1 MRKLSR
7 NILLVLCVV
16 LSVQLSAQRVLLEER
31 VDTTHEIPKFGPNRM
46 WFTYPLV
53 KIGVFTPP
61 YEKGG
66 VTNFWSTSLSYE
78 IRTKLKLLKW
88 NALVFDLGYRCDRF
102 IINQDDTSYLPTYS
116 GRHKRE
122 RLSTQNVTLTV
133 CDRINFG
140 RRGNIQG
147 IYLDFGVYSDYV
159 VRSAHVAV
167 DEYYDSNSSVA
178 THGKVRVKTTHLQF
192 INRLNYGLT
201 ARFGWEWGSAFAMYR
216 VSDLI
221 IDDLPDS
228 NYPDM
233 PFITVGIE
241 MYFVSY

>member
-1 MRKLSR
+1 MQKQII
-7 NILLVLCVV
+7 NILVAFCILLPGMVT
-16 LSVQLSAQRVLLEER
+16 AQRVLLHES
-31 VDTTHEIPKFGPNRM
+31 VDTTHQIPTFGPNRM
-46 WFTYPLV
+46 WYFYPVV
-53 KIGVFTPP
+53 KLGIFTPP

-66 VTNFWSTSLSYE
+66 VTNFWSTSVSYE

-102 IINQDDTSYLPTYS
+102 IINQGDTSYLPTYT

-122 RLSTQNVTLTV
+122 RLSTQNLTTTV

-147 IYLDFGVYSDYV
+147 IYFDFGIYADYV

-167 DEYYDSNSSVA
+167 DEYYDSNSPVA
-178 THGKVRVKTTHLQF
+178 THGKVRMKTTRLQF
-192 INRLNYGLT
+192 INKFNYGLT
-201 ARFGWEWGSAFAMYR
+201 ARFGWEWGSAFALYR
-216 VSDLI
+216 MTDLI
-221 IDDLPDS
+221 KDAPSLD
-228 NYPDM
+228 YPDM
-233 PFITVGIE
+233 PYITLGVE